1 MSALTDPGAV
11 SGLQTATLRDILVG
25 DDTTVPG
32 YPDLTLGDLLFS
44 LVSPQSYP
52 WQTVDLAGAPLAQD
66 ESAGGSDRFTVPL
79 QITGGNAAVELTVT
93 LPPTFAYVAG
103 SSTLDGA
110 PQRSIRPPEAPDALA
125 TAQLTWSL
133 PMNEGAHIFS
143 FEANAGIYLGPAIT
157 SVTAST
163 GSSSSTASATVT
175 VTDGEE
181 PDATLATATPLAPST
196 LNLGFMTSATD
207 INDWSVTVNQGQE
220 LALALTNLPAQYD
233 LELFSPAQQ
242 QLQGSP
248 SQQLPAVDD
257 TVPSLSPGSTV
268 EATPGAQDIP
278 VTPPAGYQLY
288 ALANVPAAASGLD
301 GANAGAQYIQTPP
314 LDAGT
319 YVVQVSGYNG
329 ATSSQPYLLRAA
341 LAGGGPSPSCPPLNF
356 PHPATAAIVQPP
368 RRGSGRQHPVPGRHP
383 EAQRRIRRRC
393 RGSRYE
399 RRGGGRR

>member
-1 MSALTDPGAV
+1 MA
-11 SGLQTATLRDILVG
+11 
-25 DDTTVPG
+25 
-32 YPDLTLGDLLFS
+32 
-44 LVSPQSYP
+44 
-52 WQTVDLAGAPLAQD
+52 
-66 ESAGGSDRFTVPL
+66 
-79 QITGGNAAVELTVT
+79 GGNANVTLTVT
-93 LPPTFAYVAG
+93 LPATFAYVAG

-110 PQRSIRPPEAPDALA
+110 PAPEPAVPDPAE
-125 TAQLTWSL
+125 TGPLTWSL
-133 PMNEGAHIFS
+133 PLDEGAHAFS

-181 PDATLATATPLAPST
+181 PDASLATATPLAPNT

-233 LELFSPAQQ
+233 LELFSPALQ
-242 QLQGSP
+242 QLQGAP
-248 SQQLPAVDD
+248 AQQLPPVDD
-257 TVPSLSPGSTV
+257 TVPGLSPGSTV
-268 EATPGAQDIP
+268 EATPGAQDVP

-288 ALANVPAAASGLD
+288 ALANVPAAASGSD

-314 LDAGT
+314 LEAGT

-356 PHPATAAIVQPP
+356 PNPEPPPSSSPPAVGP
-368 RRGSGRQHPVPGRHP
+368 SRQHPVPGRHP
-383 EAQRRIRRRC
+383 EAQRCVRSTG
-393 RGSRYE
+393 RGRRYE
-399 RRGGGRR
+399 RRGGGGR